1 MAQPHKTMIDISPD
15 AIKRVVLVLV
25 GFWALTRLRTLILYL
40 LFALLFAVALNPLIA
55 FFQSKGLKRGSAMS
69 LALVLIVGVLFGL
82 LGIIVGSLVTTFVDF
97 VDELPTYIESFR
109 QYDFLSGYVDDI
121 QENVNDI
128 DIQSVIQSGLDQSN
142 TLISGFS
149 KVFEATL
156 FTFFFT
162 VYMLLERDYLLR
174 IMRKVTPKS
183 WQNRSNDI
191 EAEFVEVVGGY
202 IRGQLLT
209 SFLVGL
215 TTYIFLRILNVPN
228 ALALAIIAGFTD
240 IIPVIGGLLGIVPVA
255 IIAVTISPWTAIV
268 AVLLMQ
274 TYSTISNY
282 FIRPKIFGSS
292 LEMSPFIVTVAT
304 MAGLLLFGIPGII
317 LALPVAAMM
326 GYILTKYYDIPILD
340 EPKESES

>member
-1 MAQPHKTMIDISPD
+1 MKTQTTMIDISPK
-15 AIKRVVLVLV
+15 AIRRIIFVLI
-25 GFWALTRLRTLILYL
+25 GFWALTRLRSLILYL
-40 LFALLFAVALNPLIA
+40 LFALLFSVALNPLITW
-55 FFQSKGLKRGSAMS
+55 FEGKGLKRGSAMS
-69 LALVLIVGVLFGL
+69 LALLIIVGVLFGL
-82 LGIIVGSLVTTFVDF
+82 LAIIIGSLVSTFVGF
-97 VDELPTYIESFR
+97 VEDLPVYIDSFR
-109 QYDFLSGYVDDI
+109 QYDFLADYIDDI
-121 QENVNDI
+121 QESINEIN
-128 DIQSVIQSGLDQSN
+128 IQSVVTSGLAQGG

-174 IMRKVTPKS
+174 IVRRITPES
-183 WQNRSNDI
+183 WKGRSSDL
-191 EAEFVEVVGGY
+191 ETEFVDVVGGY

-215 TTYIFLRILNVPN
+215 TTYIFLRVLNVPN

-240 IIPVIGGLLGIVPVA
+240 IIPVIGGLLGIIPVA
-255 IIAVTISPWTAIV
+255 IIALTISPWTAIM
-268 AVLLMQ
+268 AVILMQ

-317 LALPVAAMM
+317 MALPVAAML
-326 GYILTKYYDIPILD
+326 GYILTEYHDIPILD
-340 EPKESES
+340 DSKEGKK